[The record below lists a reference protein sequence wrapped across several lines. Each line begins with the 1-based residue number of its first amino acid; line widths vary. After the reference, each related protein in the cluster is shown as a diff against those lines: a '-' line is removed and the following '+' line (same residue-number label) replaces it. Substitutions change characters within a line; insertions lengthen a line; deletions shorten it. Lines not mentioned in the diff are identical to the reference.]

1 MARPASVLRQPI
13 DRIGDSVEQF
23 ESEVRK
29 LQRTLD
35 GRRRKLEKRLDSRR
49 RAWERRA
56 RRLQQQLSAHPLTR
70 RALRS
75 ERRLRTDLRQRVT
88 RTIDALRPATRSD
101 INREL
106 ERMDRQVARL
116 SRRLSQLEGQRRPQR
131 RAPAKKRTSRT
142 SRQTRSRAR

>member
-29 LQRTLD
+29 LQHTLD
-35 GRRRKLEKRLDSRR
+35 GRRRKL
-49 RAWERRA
+49 A

-106 ERMDRQVARL
+106 ERMDRQVAKL